1 MSTVENPVEESSQG
15 AGSVQQDPEDFE
27 SEDGLVKRLFK
38 AQAFQILLVL
48 LVIIAIFSAL
58 APDTFATFGNMR
70 LIIQNASILAVLG
83 VGMTYVIITAGID
96 LSIGSVLVFSGMV
109 SAIVM
114 RSIGGDGWGVAT
126 IGIAVA
132 ILCGLGWGLIN
143 GVLIAKAKVPPLIVT
158 LGTLGMS
165 LGFAQIISGGIDIRE
180 VPAVLSN
187 VIGYGNIFGGVPILS
202 VIALVVIVIGAI
214 VLRFTRFGR
223 YTYAVGSSEESTRRV
238 GVNVDRHLITVYA
251 FMGGLSGLAGILSLA
266 QFGTT
271 AVAGQSATNLNVIA
285 AVVIGG
291 TSLFGGYGTV
301 FGTVVGLF
309 IPAVLQD
316 GFVITGVQPFWQ
328 QVAVGA
334 VLIGAVYVDQTRRAS
349 ALRGGKPQSLWR
361 KLVSRK
367 FHSTHEKSRK

>member
-1 MSTVENPVEESSQG
+1 VDNPVEEASAG
-15 AGSVQQDPEDFE
+15 AQSVHEDPEDLDH
-27 SEDGLVKRLFK
+27 EDGLVKRLFM
-38 AQAFQILLVL
+38 AQAFQIFLVL

-126 IGIAVA
+126 IGIVVA
-132 ILCGLGWGLIN
+132 ILCGLGWGIIN

-158 LGTLGMS
+158 LGTLGMA
-165 LGFAQIISGGIDIRE
+165 LGFAQILSGGIDIRE
-180 VPAVLSN
+180 VPTVLSDG
-187 VIGYGNIFGGVPILS
+187 IGYGNIFGGVPILS
-202 VIALVVIVIGAI
+202 VIALVVLVIGAI

-223 YTYAVGSSEESTRRV
+223 YTYAVGSSEESARRV
-238 GVNVDRHLITVYA
+238 GVKVDRHLISVYA
-251 FMGGLSGLAGILSLA
+251 LMGILSLA

-291 TSLFGGYGTV
+291 TSLFGGFGTV

-349 ALRGGKPQSLWR
+349 ALRGGKPQNLWR
-361 KLVSRK
+361 RLVSGK
-367 FHSTHEKSRK
+367 FHSTHEKSGK

>member
-1 MSTVENPVEESSQG
+1 VSSVDNPVEEASAG
-15 AGSVQQDPEDFE
+15 AGSVQEDPEDLDR
-27 SEDGLVKRLFK
+27 EDGLVKRLFM
-38 AQAFQILLVL
+38 AQAFQIFLVL

-58 APDTFATFGNMR
+58 APDTFATLGNMR

-114 RSIGGDGWGVAT
+114 RSIGGDGWGVAM

-132 ILCGLGWGLIN
+132 ILCGLGWGIIN

-158 LGTLGMS
+158 LGTLGMA

-180 VPAVLSN
+180 VPTVLSDG
-187 VIGYGNIFGGVPILS
+187 IGYGNIFGGVPILS
-202 VIALVVIVIGAI
+202 VIAVVVVVLGAI

-238 GVNVDRHLITVYA
+238 GVKVDRHLISVYA
-251 FMGGLSGLAGILSLA
+251 LMGGLSGLAGVFSLS

-291 TSLFGGYGTV
+291 TSLFGGFGTV

-349 ALRGGKPQSLWR
+349 GLRGGKPQSLWR
-361 KLVSRK
+361 RLVSGK